1 MAATAWRNSRYTQL
15 AALVLTCSLYG
26 ASEDVL
32 VVPELTGRPGGRL
45 VFAQRTE
52 PKTLNPAIAG
62 DNASREVLHRMMA
75 DLIH

>member
-1 MAATAWRNSRYTQL
+1 VAATAWCNSRYTQL